1 MRRVASFVLRNWP
14 LKLGA
19 ILLATVLYSGLV
31 LGQNVRTWTGELPV
45 DAIRPPVGATLLS
58 DLVPVTVIRYR
69 APLDVGVLS
78 PDSFRATVD
87 LSRVEARPGGPP
99 TRVPV
104 TVVALD
110 QRVQV
115 VDFEPHE
122 LEVRL
127 DPVALR
133 QLPVTVTLGSVPEGL
148 NVGPPQTEPSSVSI
162 RGASSRVEAVSG
174 VVARVTIDA
183 SALNIDREID
193 LIAVDANGNQVLN
206 LVIDPQRARVRIAVA
221 RQLANRTLPVVPQ
234 LIGEP
239 APGYRITSVT
249 VEPLII
255 TISGE
260 EATVTR
266 LETAPTEPIDV
277 SGRTT
282 DLEAMVGFALP
293 DDVSVSGTDQVRVVL
308 TIAAER
314 GSQTYRAGVVLEGTQ
329 PELAYLLAT
338 TQVSVTFGGLI
349 SDLAVLDGATIT
361 ALADVSALTPGSHL
375 LTLSV
380 VPPPGLELLAI
391 SPAQVTLTIEAAA
404 DLPSA
409 GPTVS
414 P

>member
-31 LGQNVRTWTGELPV
+31 LGQNARTWTGELPV
-45 DAIRPPVGATLLS
+45 DAIRPPAGATLLS
-58 DLVPVTVIRYR
+58 DLFPVTVIRYR

-239 APGYRITSVT
+239 APGYRITSIT

-308 TIAAER
+308 TIAEER

-349 SDLAVLDGATIT
+349 SDLAVLDGATIS
-361 ALADVSALTPGSHL
+361 ALADVSALAPGSHL

-380 VPPPGLELLAI
+380 VPPPGLELIAI
-391 SPAQVTLTIEAAA
+391 SPAQVTLTIQA
-404 DLPSA
+404 
-409 GPTVS
+409 VS